1 MENMETLIF
10 ERQGNVGWLRLNRP
24 QRHNAMTIQLW
35 TELAELG
42 QELVND
48 DSLRALV
55 VIGNGKSFSSG
66 IDLSSFAGA
75 GGGGGLFADAGSG
88 GEPGGSGDTI
98 PAKIEKIQAGYTWLQ
113 TCGYPTIAAVRGHAL
128 GGGCQL
134 ALACDLRIASPTAS
148 FALPEHRYGLL
159 PDLGGTYFLTQLV
172 GPAKAKE
179 LIWTNGVLDAAEAH
193 RLGIVQRL
201 VDDDEGLEDAA
212 RRLAESIAAAPPLA
226 VRGTKR
232 LVDEAAHALPMDEA
246 LHNVAL
252 AQSAC
257 IRAKDFIEAMAA
269 LGEKRAPEYH
279 GH

>member
-1 MENMETLIF
+1 MENMQTLIF
-10 ERQGNVGWLRLNRP
+10 ERQGHVGWLRLNRP
-24 QRHNAMTIQLW
+24 ERHNAMTIELW

-42 QELVND
+42 DELVDD

-75 GGGGGLFADAGSG
+75 GGAGGLFSEAGAG
-88 GEPGGSGDTI
+88 GEPGAGGDSI
-98 PAKIEKIQAGYTWLQ
+98 PEKLKRIQRGYTWLQ
-113 TCGYPTIAAVRGHAL
+113 KCAYPTIAAVRGHAL

-134 ALACDLRIASPTAS
+134 ALACDIRIASPSAS
-148 FALPEHRYGLL
+148 FALPEHKYGLV
-159 PDLGGTYFLTQLV
+159 PDLGGTYFLTRLV

-179 LIWTNGVLDAAEAH
+179 LIWTNGVVDAGEAH

-201 VDDDEGLEDAA
+201 VDSDDGLEDAA
-212 RRLAESIAAAPPLA
+212 RQLAESIAGAPPLA

-232 LVDEAAHALPMDEA
+232 LVDEAAHGLGMDEA
-246 LHNVAL
+246 LHNVGL
-252 AQSAC
+252 VQSGC
-257 IRAKDFIEAMAA
+257 IRAKDFIEAMTAFA
-269 LGEKRAPEYH
+269 EKRAPEYQ